1 MTEPSENREMPE
13 AIVNRRR
20 FRTSHLIWIL
30 PVIAMLIGLSL
41 AIKSYL
47 SKGPVI
53 TISFA
58 TGEGIEAGKTKIKYK
73 DVQIGLVRSV
83 AISKDRSHVTVTADI
98 FKDAAGLLVEDTR
111 FWVVRA
117 RITGGSIS
125 GLGTLMDGAYI
136 GLDAGKSDKEKLAFV
151 GLERP
156 PAVTLDVPGRQFVLH
171 ADSIGSLDV
180 GSPIFFHRMQ
190 VGQVLTTDLDKDG
203 RGITVKVFVRAPYD
217 QYVKNS
223 TLFWHAS
230 GVDFSLDANGVK
242 VNTESILSI
251 LMGGIS
257 FQTPDGRDEQP
268 QEPAAADTQFTLFAT
283 HDEALKRQD
292 KVIENYLLVFSESVR
307 GLTVGAPVD
316 LRGVTVG
323 EVTKIHIEL
332 DGTKRK
338 FSIPVEIRFYP
349 ERLRARMRS
358 KSDRQKPVDCRKQL
372 DALVAQG
379 FRAQL
384 RTGSLLT
391 GQMYVALD
399 MFPKASRARMNW
411 SSNPPQIPT
420 IAGSMEQFQNS
431 LMHIVQKLERLP
443 MDEMAGDARK
453 GLKSLD
459 ATLQSA
465 DKLIKNLDAKVV
477 PEARGALEDARKAIH
492 GVQQTMATDSQL
504 QVELR
509 DTLKEVGRA
518 AQSLRQLSDY
528 LERNPEALI
537 RGKKGEGR

>member
-1 MTEPSENREMPE
+1 MTEPADNTAVPE

-20 FRTSHLIWIL
+20 FRSSQLIWIVPIVAL
-30 PVIAMLIGLSL
+30 LIGLSL
-41 AIKSYL
+41 AVKSYL
-47 SKGPVI
+47 AKGPVI
-53 TISFA
+53 TIDFK

-83 AISKDRSHVTVTADI
+83 AISKDRSHVMVTADI
-98 FKDAAGLLVEDTR
+98 FKDAAGLLVEDSR

-117 RITGGSIS
+117 QITGGSIS
-125 GLGTLMDGAYI
+125 GLSTLMDGAYI

-156 PAVTLDVPGRQFVLH
+156 PAVAMDVPGRQFVLH
-171 ADSIGSLDV
+171 SDSIGSLDV
-180 GSPIFFHRMQ
+180 GSPLFFHRMQ

-203 RGITVKVFVRAPYD
+203 RGITLRVFVRAPYD
-217 QYVKNS
+217 QYVKNN

-242 VNTESILSI
+242 INTESVLSI

-257 FQTPDGRDEQP
+257 FQTPDGEGSPSQVV
-268 QEPAAADTQFTLFAT
+268 AAADSSFTLFAS

-307 GLTVGAPVD
+307 GLAVGAPVD

-323 EVTKIHIEL
+323 EVTKINIEL
-332 DGTKRK
+332 DGTRRK
-338 FSIPVEIRFYP
+338 FAIPVEIRFYP
-349 ERLRARMRS
+349 ERLRARMRN
-358 KSDRQKPVDCRKQL
+358 KSDRSKPVDCRKQL

-391 GQMYVALD
+391 GQMFVALD
-399 MFPKASRARMNW
+399 LFPKAPRARMNW
-411 SSNPPQIPT
+411 NSTPPQIPT
-420 IAGSMEQFQNS
+420 IAGSMEQFQAS
-431 LMHIVQKLERLP
+431 LMQIVQKLEKVP
-443 MDEMAGDARK
+443 MEELAGDARK

-459 ATLQSA
+459 VTLQSA
-465 DKLIKNLDAKVV
+465 DRLIKNLDSKVV
-477 PEARGALEDARKAIH
+477 PEAKVALEDARKAIH
-492 GVQQTMATDSQL
+492 GVQQTMSADSQL

-509 DTLKEVGRA
+509 DTLKEVNRA
-518 AQSLRQLSDY
+518 ARSLRMLSDY

-537 RGKKGEGR
+537 RGKKGEGQ